1 MRNAET
7 MKKVS
12 SYAAVFTVGVAACA
26 LGLKT
31 FGDPAAILAGTTP
44 SKQAVLTAL
53 DTTPPALKHFTGD
66 TVVADAAAKVDAAV
80 VTVHTV
86 GKPVMQAGGGT
97 GGDPLF
103 RMFGGGGPVQPETP
117 MGAGSGIIIS
127 PDGYIITNNHVV
139 ADTTKLTVNIGDK
152 NGGVGKAYTAHV
164 VGTDPITDI
173 AVVKIDTDGVK
184 LPVAQLGNSDDVR
197 IGDWAIAVGNPLD
210 VGTTVTL
217 GIISA
222 LNRSGQSAEGQSILP
237 AIQTDAAINPGN
249 SGGALANINGQVIGI
264 NEAILSPSGTSSG
277 IGFAIPINRAKQ
289 IAAEL
294 IRNGKA
300 SHPYLGVAFVP
311 VSSVSSDDRAQV
323 GIPADLDQGVVVGH
337 VFPGSPAAQVGLH
350 IYDVIT
356 QANGHPVTDE
366 DALNNLIQGLPIGS
380 TLTLR
385 VVRDGTARTM
395 NVTLRERP
403 ATFGAPAPDAQQPQ
417 QGPQLQIPFGMP

>member
-1 MRNAET
+1 
-7 MKKVS
+7 MKKAS
-12 SYAAVFTVGVAACA
+12 SYAVAFTVGVAACA
-26 LGLKT
+26 VGLKT
-31 FGDPAAILAGTTP
+31 FGDPATLFNNNAA

-66 TVVADAAAKVDAAV
+66 TVVADAAAKVDQAV

-86 GKPVMQAGGGT
+86 GRPVQQAE
-97 GGDPLF
+97 GGDPIF
-103 RMFGGGGPVQPETP
+103 RQFFGGGGSAQPQTP
-117 MGAGSGIIIS
+117 QGAGSGIIIS
-127 PDGYIITNNHVV
+127 SDGYILTNNHVV
-139 ADTTKLTVNIGDK
+139 EDTSKLTVNVGDK
-152 NGGVGKAYTAHV
+152 SGGVGKAYTAHV
-164 VGTDPITDI
+164 VGTDPVTDI

-222 LNRSGQSAEGQSILP
+222 LNRSGQSAEGQAILP

-264 NEAILSPSGTSSG
+264 NEAILSPSGTYSG

-294 IRNGKA
+294 IRSGHA
-300 SHPYLGVAFVP
+300 SHPYLGVAYKDIARLGD
-311 VSSVSSDDRAQV
+311 DDRAND
-323 GIPADLDQGVVVGH
+323 GIPANVSEGVVIEGIS
-337 VFPGSPAAQVGLH
+337 PKSPAAAAGLH
-350 IYDVIT
+350 RYDIIT
-356 QANGHPVTDE
+356 AANGQPIADE
-366 DALNNLIQGLPIGS
+366 DTLGNLIQGLAIGS

-385 VVRDGTARTM
+385 VISDGTPRTVS
-395 NVTLRERP
+395 VTLRERP
-403 ATFGAPAPDAQQPQ
+403 AAYGQRLPQQEQQPQ
-417 QGPQLQIPFGMP
+417 AGPQLSPFGQP

>member
-1 MRNAET
+1 
-7 MKKVS
+7 MKKIT
-12 SYAAVFTVGVAACA
+12 SYAAAFTVGVAACA
-26 LGLKT
+26 VGLKT
-31 FGDPAAILAGTTP
+31 FGEPAALFSGSTP

-86 GKPVMQAGGGT
+86 GKPVAQAGGAN
-97 GGDPLF
+97 GDPIF
-103 RMFGGGGPVQPETP
+103 RQFFGGGAPAQPQTP
-117 MGAGSGIIIS
+117 QGAGSGIIIS
-127 PDGYIITNNHVV
+127 ADGYILTNNHVV
-139 ADTTKLTVNIGDK
+139 ADTSKLTVNVGDK
-152 NGGVGKAYTAHV
+152 SGGVGKAYDAHV
-164 VGTDPITDI
+164 VGADPITDI
-173 AVVKIDTDGVK
+173 AVVKIDTNGVK
-184 LPVAQLGNSDDVR
+184 LPVAQLGNSDDIR

-264 NEAILSPSGTSSG
+264 NEAILSPSGTYSG

-300 SHPYLGVAFVP
+300 SHPYLGVQYADI
-311 VSSVSSDDRAQV
+311 SSVSPDDRAQI
-323 GIPADLDQGVVVGH
+323 GIPGDLTQGVVVRH
-337 VFPGSPAAQVGLH
+337 VYPGTPAATAGLH
-350 IYDVIT
+350 IFDVIT
-356 QANGHPVTDE
+356 TANGQAITGQDT
-366 DALNNLIQGLPIGS
+366 LNNLIQSLGVGT

-385 VVRDGTARTM
+385 IVRDGTPRTV

-403 ATFGAPAPDAQQPQ
+403 ASFGAAPPADQQQ
-417 QGPQLQIPFGMP
+417 QAPQLQIPFGMP

>member
-1 MRNAET
+1 
-7 MKKVS
+7 MKKAS
-12 SYAAVFTVGVAACA
+12 SYTAIFAVGVATCA
-26 LGLKT
+26 IGMKT
-31 FGDPAAILAGTTP
+31 FGADPAALFNNNAA

-86 GKPVMQAGGGT
+86 GRPVAA
-97 GGDPLF
+97 DPMAQ
-103 RMFGGGGPVQPETP
+103 MFGGGPTQPQTP
-117 MGAGSGIIIS
+117 QGAGSGIIIS
-127 PDGYIITNNHVV
+127 PDGYILTNNHVV
-139 ADTTKLTVNIGDK
+139 ADTSKLTVNVGDK
-152 NGGVGKAYTAHV
+152 SGGEGKPYTAHV
-164 VGTDPITDI
+164 VGTDPVTDI
-173 AVVKIDTDGVK
+173 AVVKIDTAGAK

-222 LNRSGQSAEGQSILP
+222 LNRSGQSAEGQAILP

-264 NEAILSPSGTSSG
+264 NEAILSPSGTYSG

-300 SHPYLGVAFVP
+300 SHPYLGVAYGDI
-311 VSSVSSDDRAQV
+311 SRLSDDDRANA
-323 GIPADLDQGVVVGH
+323 GISSDLMQGVVIQQVY
-337 VFPGSPAAQVGLH
+337 PKTPAAAAGLH
-350 IYDVIT
+350 QFDVIT
-356 QANGHPVTDE
+356 SANGQPILDQDT
-366 DALNNLIQGLPIGS
+366 LGNLIQGLPVGS
-380 TLTLR
+380 TLTLGI
-385 VVRDGTARTM
+385 VRDGSPRTVS
-395 NVTLRERP
+395 VTLRERP
-403 ATFGAPAPDAQQPQ
+403 ATFGQRPQPQ
-417 QGPQLQIPFGMP
+417 EQPHGFPGFSPFGQP

>member
-1 MRNAET
+1 

-12 SYAAVFTVGVAACA
+12 SYAAVFAVGVAVCA
-26 LGLKT
+26 VGMKT
-31 FGDPAAILAGTTP
+31 FGDTPNLFGGTTA
-44 SKQAVLTAL
+44 SQKAVLTAL
-53 DTTPPALKHFTGD
+53 DTTPPTLKHFTGD

-86 GKPVMQAGGGT
+86 GKPTASP
-97 GGDPLF
+97 GDPMF
-103 RMFGGGGPVQPETP
+103 RMFGGQPQTP
-117 MGAGSGIIIS
+117 QGAGSGIIIS
-127 PDGYIITNNHVV
+127 ADGYILTNNHVV
-139 ADTTKLTVNIGDK
+139 ANTSKLTVNVSDK
-152 NGGVGKAYTAHV
+152 TSSTGKAYDAHV
-164 VGTDPITDI
+164 VGADPITDI
-173 AVVKIDTDGVK
+173 AVVKIDTAGVK

-222 LNRSGQSAEGQSILP
+222 LNRTGQSAEGQAILP

-264 NEAILSPSGTSSG
+264 NEAILSPSGTYSG

-300 SHPYLGVAFVP
+300 SHPYLGVQYQP
-311 VSSVSSDDRAQV
+311 VAALSSDDRAQTGV
-323 GIPADLDQGVVVGH
+323 PADLSQGVYVRR
-337 VFPGSPAAQVGLH
+337 VFSGSPAAQAGLH
-350 IYDVIT
+350 LYDVIT
-356 QANGHPVTDE
+356 TANGLPIADT
-366 DALNNLIQGLPIGS
+366 DALNNLIQSLKVGS
-380 TLTLR
+380 TLTLK
-385 VVRDGTARTM
+385 VIRDGTPRTV

-403 ATFGAPAPDAQQPQ
+403 ATFGAVTRQQADPQ
-417 QGPQLQIPFGMP
+417 QGDPQQQTPFGTPFGQP

>member
-1 MRNAET
+1 

-26 LGLKT
+26 VGMKT
-31 FGDPAAILAGTTP
+31 FGDPATLLSGNTA
-44 SKQAVLTAL
+44 SKQAVLASL
-53 DTTPPALKHFTGD
+53 NTTPPALKHFTGD

-86 GKPVMQAGGGT
+86 GRAAPQ
-97 GGDPLF
+97 DPML
-103 RMFGGGGPVQPETP
+103 RMFGGGQGQPEVSR
-117 MGAGSGIIIS
+117 GAGSGIIIS
-127 PDGYIITNNHVV
+127 SDGYILTNNHVV
-139 ADTTKLTVNIGDK
+139 DNTSKLTVNVGDK
-152 NGGVGKAYTAHV
+152 SGGDGKAYSAHV
-164 VGTDPITDI
+164 VGTDPVTDI

-222 LNRSGQSAEGQSILP
+222 LNRSGQSAEGQAILP

-264 NEAILSPSGTSSG
+264 NEAILSPSGTYSG

-289 IAAEL
+289 VAAEL
-294 IRNGKA
+294 IKNGKA
-300 SHPYLGVAFVP
+300 SHPYLGVAYKP
-311 VSSVSSDDRAQV
+311 VAALSADDRAQTGV
-323 GIPADLDQGVVVGH
+323 PDSLTQGVYVEH
-337 VFPGSPAAQVGLH
+337 VYPGSPAAQAGLH

-356 QANGHPVTDE
+356 AANGQDIADT
-366 DALNNLIQGLPIGS
+366 DALNNLIQ
-380 TLTLR
+380 TLKVGNVLSLR
-385 VVRDGTARTM
+385 VIRDGTPRTVS
-395 NVTLRERP
+395 VTLRERP
-403 ATFGAPAPDAQQPQ
+403 AAFGQVRPSEQQDNQQPQ
-417 QGPQLQIPFGMP
+417 QQMPFGMPFGQP

>member
-1 MRNAET
+1 

-12 SYAAVFTVGVAACA
+12 SYAAVFAVGVAVCA
-26 LGLKT
+26 VGMKT
-31 FGDPAAILAGTTP
+31 FGDTPNLFGGTTA
-44 SKQAVLTAL
+44 SQKAVLTAL

-86 GKPVMQAGGGT
+86 GKPTASA
-97 GGDPLF
+97 GDPMF
-103 RMFGGGGPVQPETP
+103 RMFGGQPQTP
-117 MGAGSGIIIS
+117 QGAGSGIIIS
-127 PDGYIITNNHVV
+127 ADGYILTNNHVV
-139 ADTTKLTVNIGDK
+139 ANTSKLTVNVSDK
-152 NGGVGKAYTAHV
+152 TSSTGKAYDAHV
-164 VGTDPITDI
+164 VGADPITDI
-173 AVVKIDTDGVK
+173 AVVKIDTAGVR

-222 LNRSGQSAEGQSILP
+222 LNRTGQSAEGQAILP

-264 NEAILSPSGTSSG
+264 NEAILSPSGTYSG

-300 SHPYLGVAFVP
+300 SHPYLGVQYQP
-311 VSSVSSDDRAQV
+311 VAALSSDDRAQTGV
-323 GIPADLDQGVVVGH
+323 PADLSQGVYVRR
-337 VFPGSPAAQVGLH
+337 VFSGSPAAQAGLH
-350 IYDVIT
+350 LYDVIT
-356 QANGHPVTDE
+356 TANGQLIADT
-366 DALNNLIQGLPIGS
+366 DALNNLIQSLKVGS
-380 TLTLR
+380 TLTLK
-385 VVRDGTARTM
+385 VVRDGTPRTV

-403 ATFGAPAPDAQQPQ
+403 AAFGAVTRQQADPQ
-417 QGPQLQIPFGMP
+417 QGDPQQQTPFGTPFGQP

>member
-1 MRNAET
+1 MRFREQ

-26 LGLKT
+26 VGMKT
-31 FGDPAAILAGTTP
+31 FGDPATLLSGNTA
-44 SKQAVLTAL
+44 SKQAVLASL
-53 DTTPPALKHFTGD
+53 NTTPPALKHFTGD

-86 GKPVMQAGGGT
+86 GRAAPQ
-97 GGDPLF
+97 DPMA
-103 RMFGGGGPVQPETP
+103 RMFGQGQPEVSR
-117 MGAGSGIIIS
+117 GAGSGIIIS
-127 PDGYIITNNHVV
+127 PDGYILTNNHVV
-139 ADTTKLTVNIGDK
+139 DNTSKLTVNVGDK
-152 NGGVGKAYTAHV
+152 SGGEGKAYSAHV
-164 VGTDPITDI
+164 VGTDPVTDI

-222 LNRSGQSAEGQSILP
+222 LNRSGQSAEGQAILP

-264 NEAILSPSGTSSG
+264 NEAILSPSGTYSG

-294 IRNGKA
+294 IKNGKA
-300 SHPYLGVAFVP
+300 THSYLGVAYGP
-311 VSSVSSDDRAQV
+311 VSLLSPDDRDKI
-323 GIPADLDQGVVVGH
+323 GLPADLDQGALIKGVS
-337 VFPGSPAAQVGLH
+337 PGSPAAQAGLH
-350 IYDVIT
+350 SYDVIT
-356 QANGHPVTDE
+356 QVNGKPIADD
-366 DALNNLIQGLPIGS
+366 DALNNLIQSLPIGS
-380 TLTLR
+380 TMTIQVLR
-385 VVRDGTARTM
+385 HGAPRTFT
-395 NVTLRERP
+395 VTLRERP
-403 ATFGAPAPDAQQPQ
+403 ASYGLVQPSEQQNNQQPQ
-417 QGPQLQIPFGMP
+417 QQMPFGMPFGQP